1 MTKMSQV
8 VYAYTRKTKE
18 PPRGMPVYA
27 QARSINAGRHPHA
40 DLLSNLGPARFARP
54 AQHSDTKGCRAMQ
67 YCPSDST
74 AEERGVAERD
84 TTKPRRGAGTRITG
98 TRVARSV
105 AVLSLMRRTVIR
117 TKYYVV
123 IHC

>member
-1 MTKMSQV
+1 MCLC
-8 VYAYTRKTKE
+8 VY
-18 PPRGMPVYA
+18 
-27 QARSINAGRHPHA
+27 ARSINAGRRPQA
-40 DLLSNLGPARFARP
+40 DLLSNLGPARFART
-54 AQHSDTKGCRAMQ
+54 AQRSDTNGYRAMQ